1 MSRCKAR
8 KRRGKRHTYRS
19 MLIKPVPDLIREG
32 LQRNAADGLFVKPLA
47 FPARKVFKH
56 DCASLREC
64 APGQKPVKK

>member
-1 MSRCKAR
+1 
-8 KRRGKRHTYRS
+8 